1 MPRFRQNFLM
11 SPRLMLALLMGSNLP
26 AVVAAESVGL
36 IGKVEGD
43 TYLSATGEYKIIAP
57 VLRELGGTIT
67 DTENVVT
74 FSDSYNTHIS
84 IACFPQDA
92 SQRWEYQTTTRRE
105 YLLYFFSQFVLADF
119 QQRFPGAAIQSARF
133 YRIYTTARC

>member
-1 MPRFRQNFLM
+1 M
-11 SPRLMLALLMGSNLP
+11 SPRLMLALLIGSNLP

-36 IGKVEGD
+36 IGKVAGD

-92 SQRWEYQTTTRRE
+92 SQRWEYQKINPKSWQRLVGCQFKPNEALCSLFGAVLFT
-105 YLLYFFSQFVLADF
+105 FSA
-119 QQRFPGAAIQSARF
+119 SN
-133 YRIYTTARC
+133 